1 MAEKKE
7 IILVKRKGEIIY
19 GRRNEESGKDCEKI

>member
-1 MAEKKE
+1 MAEKKD

-19 GRRNEESGKDCEKI
+19 GRRNKGNEKNNKDI